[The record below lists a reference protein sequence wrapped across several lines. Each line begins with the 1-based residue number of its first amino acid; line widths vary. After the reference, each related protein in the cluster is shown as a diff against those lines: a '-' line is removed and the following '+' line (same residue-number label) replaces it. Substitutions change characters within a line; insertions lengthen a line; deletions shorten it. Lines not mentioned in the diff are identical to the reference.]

1 MKMLGRSLV
10 TGSLILFSAASNAGI
25 VPILGV
31 ALELI
36 QAIPSSSPPVAGAN
50 ASISLNGDATIGT
63 LAQSFSGLG
72 TANASVDID
81 RFRQTSATA
90 TASWEY
96 VFMVAQPGIT
106 DIVLN
111 YSYATS
117 ESVYTNYN
125 ANSRATAMVSGLEAF
140 LNVGAFE
147 QYLSWPDLSASGDCS
162 SSGLFDDCGPSPQAF
177 AAAYDKTF
185 HYDPGYP
192 VGTRIRIL
200 GDLFA
205 NAFGHTGIGS
215 AESSA
220 HSSASFSIRVIPL
233 PGTLSLS
240 LLAVVGV
247 ISIGRRRSS
256 QEMVEADCVK

>member
-1 MKMLGRSLV
+1 MV
-10 TGSLILFSAASNAGI
+10 AGSLAIFSVASSAGI
-25 VPILGV
+25 VPIISV

-36 QAIPSSSPPVAGAN
+36 QAIPSSSPPVAGAS
-50 ASISLNGDATIGT
+50 ASIGLNGGASLGT

-72 TANASVDID
+72 IANASVDID
-81 RFRQTSATA
+81 RFRQTSARA

-111 YSYATS
+111 YTYSTS
-117 ESVYTNYN
+117 ESVYTNFN
-125 ANSRATAMVSGLEAF
+125 ANSRATASVFGLEAF

-147 QYLSWPDLSASGDCS
+147 QYLSWPDLTASGDCS
-162 SSGLFDDCGPSPQAF
+162 SSGLFDDCGPSPKAF

-200 GDLFA
+200 GDMFA
-205 NAFGHTGIGS
+205 DAFGHTGAGS

-220 HSSASFSIRVIPL
+220 HTSASFSIRAIPL
-233 PGTLSLS
+233 PGTLALS
-240 LLAVVGV
+240 LLALTVMYA
-247 ISIGRRRSS
+247 SLRRSTN
-256 QEMVEADCVK
+256 QARAIIG